1 VGAPLTAHHQSGA
14 VIFHTGGT
22 SLTTGTLAQRFK
34 PAHLGA
40 PEGEVFATETP
51 EAPAMAPTS

>member
-1 VGAPLTAHHQSGA
+1 MGAPLTAHHQPGA